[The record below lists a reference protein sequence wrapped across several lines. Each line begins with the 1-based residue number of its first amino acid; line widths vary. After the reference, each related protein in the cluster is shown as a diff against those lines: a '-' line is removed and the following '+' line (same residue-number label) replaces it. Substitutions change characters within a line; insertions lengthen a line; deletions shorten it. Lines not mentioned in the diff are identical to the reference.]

1 MSDEGRER
9 KQFSMR
15 EEKGKGM
22 GRGWG
27 KGNNLKHSSVPLV
40 TYHNPSRYCV
50 AMTTVNQ
57 K

>member
-27 KGNNLKHSSVPLV
+27 KGNNLKHSSIPLV